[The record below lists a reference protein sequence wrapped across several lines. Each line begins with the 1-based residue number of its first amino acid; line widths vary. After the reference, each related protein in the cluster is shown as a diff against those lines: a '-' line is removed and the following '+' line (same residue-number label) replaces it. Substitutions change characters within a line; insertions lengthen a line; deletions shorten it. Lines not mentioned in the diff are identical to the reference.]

1 MDGWSLL
8 QTGESRAVFS
18 GCASPVSILLT
29 ACSCFQ
35 NSTKE
40 RAETHQRPLHPES
53 LATWEVSNGSFSIGS
68 SVTLSCWKLQEMRQK
83 GQRTVAQDKVLM
95 ETHSL
100 CA

>member
-1 MDGWSLL
+1 MDGQSLL

-40 RAETHQRPLHPES
+40 RAEAHQRPPHPES
-53 LATWEVSNGSFSIGS
+53 LAS
-68 SVTLSCWKLQEMRQK
+68 
-83 GQRTVAQDKVLM
+83 
-95 ETHSL
+95 
-100 CA
+100 